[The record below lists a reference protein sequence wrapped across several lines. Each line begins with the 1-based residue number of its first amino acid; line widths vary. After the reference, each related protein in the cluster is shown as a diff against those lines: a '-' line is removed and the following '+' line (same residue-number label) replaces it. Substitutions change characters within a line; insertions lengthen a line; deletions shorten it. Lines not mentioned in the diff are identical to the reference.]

1 MQHYRAVDEHLYA
14 LLRQSVLEEVYE
26 GLAEVAL
33 RWGTGGYYDFLDAGV
48 GLVGDEVGEADI
60 EEVGALAFGRVGP
73 YRLSEEEV
81 SSEGGCRQG

>member
-1 MQHYRAVDEHLYA
+1 M
-14 LLRQSVLEEVYE
+14 
-26 GLAEVAL
+26 
-33 RWGTGGYYDFLDAGV
+33 

-81 SSEGGCRQG
+81 SSEGGGRQG